1 MAPRGQ
7 GRRQMGRT
15 DAPGGSRAAR
25 RSPARRGQPHRYRGQ
40 LGEPPS
46 SARMSGFTAPHCGS
60 LRASDVGRELELFGW
75 VGRRRDHGGL
85 IFIDLRDRWG
95 AVQVVFKSAETRD
108 QAASLRLEY
117 VVRVKGVVMRRP
129 AGSENPAMP
138 TGDVEVE
145 ASELEIITRAKT
157 PPFPIE
163 DETNADETIRLK
175 YRYLDLRRP
184 RMQRILEL
192 RHRVNKIIHAY
203 MDELEFVEVA
213 TPLLIKTTPE
223 GARDFVVPSRLY
235 PGKFYA
241 LPQSPQTLKQI
252 LMVAGLGRYYRIARC
267 LRDED
272 LRADRALEFTQLD
285 LEMSFCT
292 EEDVFTLIE
301 GLFTRIWREVLG
313 VELEVP
319 FPRIDMQESLLKYGT
334 DKPDLRYELEISDLS
349 EILKNTKANVLKSVL
364 ADGGVVRGFAVPN
377 GAEFHRKELDELT
390 TMAKGAGGKGLAWL
404 PGALD
409 KFLTDEERSQIRE
422 RTAAGEGDLVL
433 MVADKKRRAET
444 VIGLIRQEV
453 ARRRGLVRQGEWK
466 FLWIYPMYLFK
477 ENDDGSLTYGHHPFT
492 RPFEEDLEFVD
503 ERPYDVR
510 AHAYDPVCNGYEL
523 ASGSLRIYKPE
534 LQKRVFKLL
543 GLDEETIEER
553 FGFLLEAFEYGVP
566 PHGGIAPGIDRIV
579 MLLAGTDNI
588 RDVIAFPKTQS
599 MQDLMLD
606 APSPIDPAQ
615 LEELHIQ
622 VVPPKKSDR

>member
-1 MAPRGQ
+1 
-7 GRRQMGRT
+7 
-15 DAPGGSRAAR
+15 
-25 RSPARRGQPHRYRGQ
+25 
-40 LGEPPS
+40 
-46 SARMSGFTAPHCGS
+46 MSGFTAPHCGS
-60 LRASDVGRELELFGW
+60 IRATDAGKEVELYGW
-75 VGRRRDHGGL
+75 VARRRDMGGL

-95 AVQVVFKSAETRD
+95 KVQVVFNPASAPD
-108 QAASLRLEY
+108 AHSAASDLRSEY
-117 VVRVKGVVMRRP
+117 VVRVKGMVGRRP
-129 AGSENPAMP
+129 PGSENPKLA
-138 TGDVEVE
+138 TGEVEVA
-145 ASELEIITRAKT
+145 ASELEVISIAKT
-157 PPFPIE
+157 PPFQVEE
-163 DETNADETIRLK
+163 DGALADEATRLK

-203 MDELEFVEVA
+203 MDELEFVEVE

-252 LMVAGLGRYYRIARC
+252 LMVAGMGRYYQIARC

-301 GLFTRIWREVLG
+301 GLFGRIWREVLG

-334 DKPDLRYELEISDLS
+334 DKPDLRYDLEISDLS
-349 EILKNTKANVLKSVL
+349 EILKDTKANVLKSVL
-364 ADGGVVRGFAVPN
+364 ADGGVARGFAVPN
-377 GAEFHRKELDELT
+377 GADIHRKELDELT
-390 TMAKGAGGKGLAWL
+390 TVAKGAGGKGLAWL

-422 RTAAGEGDLVL
+422 RTGAGEGDLVL

-444 VIGLIRQEV
+444 VIGLLRQEV
-453 ARRRGLVRQGEWK
+453 ARRRGLVRHGEWK
-466 FLWIYPMYLFK
+466 FLWVYPMYLFK

-543 GLDEETIEER
+543 GLDEATIEER

-566 PHGGIAPGIDRIV
+566 PHGGIAPGIDRII

>member
-1 MAPRGQ
+1 
-7 GRRQMGRT
+7 
-15 DAPGGSRAAR
+15 
-25 RSPARRGQPHRYRGQ
+25 
-40 LGEPPS
+40 
-46 SARMSGFTAPHCGS
+46 MSGFTAPHCGS
-60 LRASDVGRELELFGW
+60 LRTADAGKEVELYGW
-75 VGRRRDHGGL
+75 VARRRDMGGL
-85 IFIDLRDRWG
+85 IFIDMRDRWG
-95 AVQVVFKSAETRD
+95 KVQVVFNPAAAPDAHS
-108 QAASLRLEY
+108 AASDLRSEY
-117 VVRVKGVVMRRP
+117 VVRVKGVIGRRP
-129 AGSENPAMP
+129 AGSENPKLA
-138 TGDVEVE
+138 TGEVEVA
-145 ASELEIITRAKT
+145 ASELEVISIAKT
-157 PPFPIE
+157 PPFLVEE
-163 DETNADETIRLK
+163 DGALADEATRLK

-203 MDELEFVEVA
+203 MDELEFVEVE

-252 LMVAGLGRYYRIARC
+252 LMVSGMGRYYQIARC

-334 DKPDLRYELEISDLS
+334 DKPDLRYDLEISDLS
-349 EILKNTKANVLKSVL
+349 EILKDTKANVLKSVL
-364 ADGGVVRGFAVPN
+364 SDGGVVRGFALPN
-377 GAEFHRKELDELT
+377 GANIHRKELDELT

-422 RTAAGEGDLVL
+422 RTGAGEGDLVL

-453 ARRRGLVRQGEWK
+453 ARRRGLVRHGEWK
-466 FLWIYPMYLFK
+466 FLWVYPMYLFK

-492 RPFEEDLEFVD
+492 RPFEEDLEFVS

-543 GLDEETIEER
+543 GLDEATIEER

-566 PHGGIAPGIDRIV
+566 PHGGIAPGIDRII